1 MTPAGFIHL
10 LNQFNES
17 LLDCR
22 QLYLN
27 GAKAVCQE
35 NGDSVR
41 GSPTQFVRSM
51 DELHRGLL
59 IKIFVSICGVDH
71 IWTETEEKFAG
82 VLVQHLWQQNLTQRQ
97 LREAIGRFVDEVES
111 LTWQQL
117 VDPFRRYP
125 ILRGQTAELETCV
138 MRIGNLVAK
147 SDGNP
152 SSTELDKLKEIQS
165 EIVSYLVCD
174 VRPNAVEIVPAAAV
188 ETMPASFAPP
198 TGDVAAPP
206 VNVEPCEPQPDLATL
221 LKELDQLVGM
231 DTVKNE
237 IKSLINYLK
246 VQRMRSDAGLPETKI
261 VLHMVFCG
269 NPGTG
274 KTTVA
279 RILGKIYGAMGI
291 LTRGHLI
298 ETDRSGLVA
307 QYAGQTAPKTNAI
320 VNSAL
325 DGILFIDEAYGL
337 VTDQGNDPFGHE
349 AIQVLL
355 KRMEDERN
363 RLVVVLAGYPAPM
376 TQLMNANP
384 GLSSRFSRRIDF
396 ADYLPSELGRIL
408 GGMCD
413 ANQYVLRKQVQ
424 AKVMLGFDWLYRRRD
439 EKFGNGRMVRN
450 VFERAIRKLS
460 NRIVAVPK
468 LTRDLL
474 TQFELDDIE
483 LDGVPTD
490 IVALDQLERR
500 RFEITCGTCS
510 AKSRV
515 RAEVLGCNVRC
526 KGCQSRFAA
535 NWCPLVEE

>member
-1 MTPAGFIHL
+1 MTPTGFIHL
-10 LNQFNES
+10 LNQFNDS
-17 LLDCR
+17 LVDCR
-22 QLYLN
+22 QLYLS
-27 GAKAVCQE
+27 GAKSVCEVQ
-35 NGDSVR
+35 GDSLR
-41 GSPTQFVRSM
+41 EPPTRFVQSM

-71 IWTETEEKFAG
+71 LWTETEEKFAG
-82 VLVQHLWQQNLTQRQ
+82 VLVQHLWQQSLTNRQ
-97 LREAIGRFVDEVES
+97 IREAIGRFVDEVEA

-125 ILRGQTAELETCV
+125 NLRGQTAELETCV
-138 MRIGNLVAK
+138 MRIGNLLAK

-152 SSTELDKLKEIQS
+152 SSLELDKLKEIQS
-165 EIVSYLVCD
+165 ELVSYLVCD
-174 VRPNAVEIVPAAAV
+174 VQPRKPEVVPAGTI
-188 ETMPASFAPP
+188 ETVPSGFVLPKSGGA
-198 TGDVAAPP
+198 TPP
-206 VNVEPCEPQPDLATL
+206 VVSEPSVPRPDLATL
-221 LKELDQLVGM
+221 LGELDQLVGM
-231 DTVKNE
+231 ETVKHE
-237 IKSLINYLK
+237 IQSLVNYLK
-246 VQRMRSDAGLPETKI
+246 VQRVRADAGLPETKI
-261 VLHMVFCG
+261 ALHMVFCG

-320 VNSAL
+320 VDSAL
-325 DGILFIDEAYGL
+325 DGILFIDEAYSL

-363 RLVVVLAGYPAPM
+363 RLVVVLAGYPVPM
-376 TQLMNANP
+376 TRLLNSNP

-396 ADYLPSELGRIL
+396 ADYLPNELGQIL
-408 GGMCD
+408 GGMCQL
-413 ANQYVLRKQVQ
+413 NQYVMNKMVQ
-424 AKVMLGFDWLYRRRD
+424 AKVMIGFDWLYRQRD

-450 VFERAIRKLS
+450 VFERAIRRLS
-460 NRIVAVPK
+460 NRIVGVTK
-468 LTRDLL
+468 LTRELL
-474 TQFELDDIE
+474 TQFELDDVE
-483 LDGVPTD
+483 LDGVPADVVGT
-490 IVALDQLERR
+490 VQLEQR
-500 RFEITCGTCS
+500 RFVITCSTCS
-510 AKSRV
+510 AKSRL
-515 RAEVLGCNVRC
+515 RADVLGCKVRC